1 MILVEKGPDFWLFA
15 SENDEEGEIEGREGK
30 RWDVFV
36 VDEQEAPQE
45 PDSGRPVIYAE
56 EAQEIVAA
64 FNYEFVLD
72 CSHHSQAGGSS
83 SSTSPPPVSSSSSS
97 SSSAEAEVLKR
108 QLDRRTPP
116 SSSLPPVLLLPTY
129 PT

>member
-64 FNYEFVLD
+64 SLT
-72 CSHHSQAGGSS
+72 
-83 SSTSPPPVSSSSSS
+83 TSPPRLSGLSHVCP
-97 SSSAEAEVLKR
+97 
-108 QLDRRTPP
+108 DRLAARW
-116 SSSLPPVLLLPTY
+116 SG
-129 PT
+129 